1 MSRAV
6 LVLAN
11 SAIREKAHKWI
22 NDAPEKTRVEFKAPK
37 RSLDQNAML
46 WACLTDISRQVK
58 YHGLTLT
65 PEDYKIVFLD
75 ALKRETRVV
84 PNVDNTG
91 LVALGRSSSDLSV
104 SEFSEL
110 IELILAW
117 GAQNDVKFS
126 DRGLT

>member
-11 SAIREKAHKWI
+11 PAIREKAHKWI

-65 PEDYKIVFLD
+65 PEDYKILFLD

>member
-1 MSRAV
+1 MSRAI

-11 SAIREKAHKWI
+11 PAIREKAHKWI

-65 PEDYKIVFLD
+65 PEDYKILFLD